1 MSTTLETRLESYL
14 KVDVTRREAQVLG
27 VELAV
32 KARFR
37 PLVLLPEWFE

>member
-1 MSTTLETRLESYL
+1 MSLEITRLATSL
-14 KVDVTRREAQVLG
+14 DVLQ

-37 PLVLLPEWFE
+37 PLVLLPEWLE